1 MPKAVEGQWTLDK
14 RKSGYMTL
22 ASVAISFAGL
32 FGFGWLCSLLGA
44 SNEFT
49 ITIKPGEDN
58 SNTLLM
64 LALIP
69 FGFLGIYLALLVFHE
84 WCHGLAARW
93 VGAKPKY
100 GAKFVTWFFPVFY
113 VTAPHFM
120 FNRKQYLAF
129 ALTPT
134 IVVNVVGAALMLP
147 PTPLRWMLV
156 LPLGLHLG
164 GCIGDWWMT
173 CVIAKLPRETLFE
186 DTPEGFLY
194 RYEVPGAEDEPEK
207 TA

>member
-100 GAKFVTWFFPVFY
+100 GAKFVD
-113 VTAPHFM
+113 
-120 FNRKQYLAF
+120 
-129 ALTPT
+129 
-134 IVVNVVGAALMLP
+134 
-147 PTPLRWMLV
+147 LV
-156 LPLGLHLG
+156 LS
-164 GCIGDWWMT
+164 
-173 CVIAKLPRETLFE
+173 
-186 DTPEGFLY
+186 GFLCD
-194 RYEVPGAEDEPEK
+194 RSTFHVQQKTVPCIRTDTDHSCQRGRCCAYATSNTSEMDVGLAVGSPPGRLHRRLVDDMCDSQVTEGN
-207 TA
+207 TF